1 MRKSSRYSIGLR
13 HFHIYKDSSKAM
25 NYPKGVIDVSGSI
38 GEARMSLASL
48 LYGPTIKVSNLST
61 LIQNNIRL
69 MVVRKY

>member
-1 MRKSSRYSIGLR
+1 
-13 HFHIYKDSSKAM
+13 M
-25 NYPKGVIDVSGSI
+25 NYPKGVVDVSDSI

-48 LYGPTIKVSNLST
+48 LCGPTIKVSNLNI